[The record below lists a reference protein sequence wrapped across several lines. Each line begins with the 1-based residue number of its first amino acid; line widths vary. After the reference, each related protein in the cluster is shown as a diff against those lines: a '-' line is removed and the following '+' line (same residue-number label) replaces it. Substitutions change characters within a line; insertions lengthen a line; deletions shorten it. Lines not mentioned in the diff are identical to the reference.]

1 VTQIIGVDEVG
12 RGPLAGPVLAV
23 AVILDPKKPV
33 FDLADSKKL
42 SEKKRI
48 LLNHEIRQSA
58 LRWAFGI
65 ATVIE
70 IDKVNILQASLLAMS
85 RAVAFL
91 RVQGDYQV
99 MVDGNQCPKVALPVT
114 AIIKGDSLI
123 PEISAASIVAK
134 VIRDNLM
141 NVFAKKYPQY
151 GLEQHK
157 GYPTKIHLAA
167 LKQFGITPL
176 HRKSFG
182 PVKALL
188 ES

>member
-1 VTQIIGVDEVG
+1 MTQIIGVDEVG

-23 AVILDPKKPV
+23 AVILDPLKPIS
-33 FDLADSKKL
+33 FLADSKKV
-42 SEKKRI
+42 SEKKRV
-48 LLNHEIRQSA
+48 LLSHEIRKKS
-58 LRWAFGI
+58 LRWAFAI
-65 ATVIE
+65 ASVIE
-70 IDKVNILQASLLAMS
+70 IDKYNILQASLLAMT

-91 RVQGDYQV
+91 RVRGDYHV
-99 MVDGNQCPKVALPVT
+99 MVDGNQCPKMALPVT

-141 NVFAKKYPQY
+141 NVFAKKYPDY

-167 LKQFGITPL
+167 LKKFGVTPL
-176 HRKSFG
+176 HRKGFA
-182 PVKALL
+182 PVSALL